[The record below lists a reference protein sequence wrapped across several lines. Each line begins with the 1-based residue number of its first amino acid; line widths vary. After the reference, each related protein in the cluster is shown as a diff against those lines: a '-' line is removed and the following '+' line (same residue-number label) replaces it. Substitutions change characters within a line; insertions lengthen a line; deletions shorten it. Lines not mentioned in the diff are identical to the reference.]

1 MSRLFLGE
9 KMDDIDNFSEQLKSL
24 HEQLKNKF
32 ISFIEK
38 SGLVVEEKY
47 KESIVFNKIKD
58 VFFRMHNKDVKFH
71 YMAVVLSMD
80 TVFAYKIFNIKKEL
94 PNTHV
99 QYIAITINN
108 ELDIAEIQIMFT
120 FGNHSYIIRSLT
132 IVLDEN
138 LKINYLS
145 YNNVLTGTYTKTE
158 NMMPVDDEI
167 FLCRF
172 LYIIE
177 QSIINQIIPEIR
189 MVGVYDYNSDDFQKR
204 IEYCELLDY

>member
-38 SGLVVEEKY
+38 SGLVVDEKY
-47 KESIVFNKIKD
+47 KESIVIDKIED
-58 VFFRMHNKDVKFH
+58 VFFRMHNKDLKDIHMSVI
-71 YMAVVLSMD
+71 LNMD
-80 TVFAYKIFNIKKEL
+80 TAFAYKIFNIKKEL

-99 QYIAITINN
+99 QYIAITINH

-158 NMMPVDDEI
+158 KLMPVDDEI

-172 LYIIE
+172 LHIIE
-177 QSIINQIIPEIR
+177 QSVINQIIPEIR
-189 MVGVYDYNSDDFQKR
+189 MVGVYDYSSEEFKKR
-204 IEYCELLDY
+204 IEYCELLNY